1 MKQLLEIQSTLVT
14 DPPTAVEPN
23 VLAVKLIGACADGGD
38 IRHAALVFSVL
49 PSPNL
54 FAWNSILKAHAQH
67 NLWVHTL
74 RYFARLFH
82 EPAAPP
88 PDEYTFTSVIKA
100 CAGLAAA
107 ADGEKAHSLVI
118 KMGLHS
124 NLFVQNSLV
133 DMYFKLGSPLTAR
146 RLFDEMPTRDVVSC
160 NTVVSGC
167 CLCGDVAGARRVFDS
182 MGDKSL
188 ISWSAMIAG
197 YARAGD
203 VGAAREL
210 FDAMPERNVAS
221 WNVMISA
228 YAQNEKFMESIE
240 LFRRMQQA
248 RGGTAP
254 NEVTLVSVLSACAHL
269 GALALGRWIG
279 SFVERKRMAL
289 TLFLGNA
296 LADMYAKCG
305 CIADARAVF
314 DRMPEKDVVSWTV
327 LISGLATNGHP
338 HEALASFR
346 EMLRRGVRPNEVT
359 FMGVLSACTHAG
371 LVDTGMRFFEMM
383 TAEFQILPKVEHYGC
398 VVDLLSRAG
407 RLDEAEALVGA
418 MRVPANVVIWGALL
432 GGCRIHGDAG
442 RGERVVRRILELD
455 PEHAGGYV
463 YLAQVYAAA
472 GRPEDA
478 AACRQSMRRRR
489 VAKTPGCSWIEVG
502 NAVHEFFMGDR
513 SHPQT
518 ERIYAMIRELGRK
531 MRLAG
536 YCPNTSVV
544 SQSIDEEEKED
555 ALATHSEKLAVAF
568 GLISTAEGT
577 TIRVVKNLRACDDCH
592 QAMKIISRIVR
603 REIVLRDRSRFHHF
617 RDGRCS
623 CNDYW

>member
-1 MKQLLEIQSTLVT
+1 
-14 DPPTAVEPN
+14 
-23 VLAVKLIGACADGGD
+23 
-38 IRHAALVFSVL
+38 
-49 PSPNL
+49 
-54 FAWNSILKAHAQH
+54 
-67 NLWVHTL
+67 
-74 RYFARLFH
+74 
-82 EPAAPP
+82 
-88 PDEYTFTSVIKA
+88 
-100 CAGLAAA
+100 
-107 ADGEKAHSLVI
+107 
-118 KMGLHS
+118 MGLHS

-133 DMYFKLGSPLTAR
+133 DMYFKLGRPLTAR
-146 RLFDEMPTRDVVSC
+146 RLFDEMPNRDVVSC

-167 CLCGDVAGARRVFDS
+167 CLCGDVDGARRVFDS
-182 MGDKSL
+182 MGNKSL

-197 YARAGD
+197 YARAGY

-248 RGGTAP
+248 AGGTTP

-279 SFVERKRMAL
+279 SFVERKKMVL

-338 HEALASFR
+338 RKALASFR
-346 EMLRRGVRPNEVT
+346 EMLRRGVRPNDVT
-359 FMGVLSACTHAG
+359 VMGVLSACTHAG

-407 RLDEAEALVGA
+407 RLDEAEALVGV
-418 MRVPANVVIWGALL
+418 MRVPANVVVWGALL
-432 GGCRIHGDAG
+432 GGCRIHGDAA

-463 YLAQVYAAA
+463 YLAHVYSAA
-472 GRPEDA
+472 GRPEDS

-502 NAVHEFFMGDR
+502 NAVHEFFMGDT

-518 ERIYAMIRELGRK
+518 ERIYAMIRELARK
-531 MRLAG
+531 MRMAG

-544 SQSIDEEEKED
+544 TQTIDEEEKED

-568 GLISTAEGT
+568 GLISTPEGT

-592 QAMKIISRIVR
+592 QAMKIISRIVG